1 MEDFEAGGEVSE
13 HGYLGGAKAVRL
25 LATVAFAVTATVTGV
40 ASASAQS
47 AAAGAGT
54 LKQVATIEGPAELVR
69 AAGTQAYVASGKML
83 TIYDIATPS
92 APKRRGAFEFPE
104 KIWGFRVYGSLLYV
118 ADGFSGMQILDVS
131 NPDAPVVR
139 GIAKTAGQSKAV
151 SVAGNKA
158 VVANH
163 MTGVDLIDVADTKQ
177 PRYIGSAF
185 LDGYARD
192 AAIAG
197 TTAYAVDNPT
207 GLYVLDVANVA
218 TKNFDPASALQDAH
232 APQVIEL
239 AETTAGARLAVLVGG
254 EPIDPKRT
262 PRPAG
267 TRPRGTLQFWDL
279 STAAKPVMASLYR
292 TPGIPRHVAMQG
304 ALAYV
309 ADSEDGLHV
318 VDISSPAKPVAVVS
332 QHTTAPARYVA
343 VSGSTVLVVI
353 GGPPAA
359 AGQPPSSVAVL
370 TYER

>member
-1 MEDFEAGGEVSE
+1 MEDREAGNQVSG
-13 HGYLGGAKAVRL
+13 HRHTGGAGARSIIS
-25 LATVAFAVTATVTGV
+25 AMAFVVTATCAAV
-40 ASASAQS
+40 AGAQS
-47 AAAGAGT
+47 AAPAAGV

-92 APKRRGAFEFPE
+92 APKRRGAYEFPE

-151 SVAGNKA
+151 SVSGSKA

-163 MTGVDLIDVADTKQ
+163 MTGVDLIDVTDTKQ
-177 PRYIGSAF
+177 PRYVGSAF

-207 GLYVLDVANVA
+207 GLYVLDVAAVS

-239 AETTAGARLAVLVGG
+239 AEPGASGRVAVLVGG

-279 STAAKPVMASLYR
+279 SAPAKPVMA
-292 TPGIPRHVAMQG
+292 
-304 ALAYV
+304 
-309 ADSEDGLHV
+309 
-318 VDISSPAKPVAVVS
+318 VS
-332 QHTTAPARYVA
+332 
-343 VSGSTVLVVI
+343 
-353 GGPPAA
+353 
-359 AGQPPSSVAVL
+359 
-370 TYER
+370 